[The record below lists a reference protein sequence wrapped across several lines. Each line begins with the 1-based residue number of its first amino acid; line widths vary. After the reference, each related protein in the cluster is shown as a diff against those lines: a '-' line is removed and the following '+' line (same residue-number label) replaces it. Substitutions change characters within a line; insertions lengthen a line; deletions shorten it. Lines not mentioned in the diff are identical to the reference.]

1 MGCIIYSPHWLW
13 TILLFVVKSAFYILT
28 LAVRHHL
35 PKGRT
40 LLILGRNRLSIH
52 VVCAMDKEEL

>member
-1 MGCIIYSPHWLW
+1 MEEVTTP
-13 TILLFVVKSAFYILT
+13 
-28 LAVRHHL
+28 AVRHHL

-40 LLILGRNRLSIH
+40 LLMLGRNRLSIH